1 MKLAMRHAALL
12 LAAATLAGCA
22 APAAQRDAVGNP
34 RLERLSPDVLATLGP
49 AEPAR
54 LSLEEVVGM
63 SRAGTPPEAIIER
76 LFQTGARFQL
86 TDADRTSLRNRGVAE
101 QVIGFIDSHER
112 EAQRID
118 AATRQADAEAQ
129 ARRSRDAIVRA
140 PVYRDPYWWGPGW
153 GPRVHPYAGY
163 SWGPWGSGWRGGIGI
178 GF

>member
-1 MKLAMRHAALL
+1 MRIALLL
-12 LAAATLAGCA
+12 LAAAALGGCA
-22 APAAQRDAVGNP
+22 APAAQRDPTGNP
-34 RLERLSPDVLATLGP
+34 RLERLSPDVLASLGP
-49 AEPAR
+49 AAPAR

-76 LFQTGARFQL
+76 LFQTGSRFNL
-86 TDADRTSLRNRGVAE
+86 SDADRASLRSRGVSE
-101 QVIGFIDSHER
+101 QVIAYIDSHER

-129 ARRSRDAIVRA
+129 ARRQRDAFVRA
-140 PVYRDPYWWGPGW
+140 PAYRDPYWWGPGW

-163 SWGPWGSGWRGGIGI
+163 GWGPWGSGWRGGVGI